1 MSLKDLTWE
10 HHKDAERQEFVKVLM
25 SGKINSDLY
34 ATYLWN
40 QHKKYD
46 LLEALAG
53 ANGLLHDLPG
63 ISRKQRIEKDYLELW
78 KHVDPPVLTQST
90 RDYIMHM
97 KYIMHD
103 SNALMAH
110 VYVLHM
116 GDLSGGQMIAKKV
129 PGAGTMYEFDT
140 DKKKL
145 KEAIRSKTND
155 DMAEEAKYVFTSAT
169 NLFKELMELELE
181 LYSN

>member
-1 MSLKDLTWE
+1 
-10 HHKDAERQEFVKVLM
+10 
-25 SGKINSDLY
+25 
-34 ATYLWN
+34 
-40 QHKKYD
+40 
-46 LLEALAG
+46 
-53 ANGLLHDLPG
+53 
-63 ISRKQRIEKDYLELW
+63 
-78 KHVDPPVLTQST
+78 
-90 RDYIMHM
+90 MHM